1 MNNPLQGVL
10 GHLELMIETVEE
22 ARPLRRELRRIYHE
36 ADRAAKIVR
45 NLMVFTGARRM
56 ARRRLRLDR
65 VITRALGSRSAALRR
80 SGIEVVRED
89 AASIPAVIGDPLLLH
104 QAFLNILV
112 NAEHAIAAR
121 GGEGRVH
128 VRCFAD
134 PARHQVTATIRDT
147 GPDPTEILP
156 RIFDP
161 FFTTKEVGQERA
173 SVSRLPTAS
182 SRSMAGRSTPPTRTR
197 GAPSSRL
204 SCRLR
209 DKPSFSDSRG
219 SLTAVARTDRRV

>member
-10 GHLELMIETVEE
+10 GHLELMIETVDE

-121 GGEGRVH
+121 GGEGR
-128 VRCFAD
+128 
-134 PARHQVTATIRDT
+134 ARAVLRRSGETPGDSHDSRYRSRSL
-147 GPDPTEILP
+147 PEILP

-161 FFTTKEVGQERA
+161 FFTTKEVGQGTGLGLAITYGIVQEHGGTIHA
-173 SVSRLPTAS
+173 ANADEGGAIFTIDLPI
-182 SRSMAGRSTPPTRTR
+182 
-197 GAPSSRL
+197 
-204 SCRLR
+204 
-209 DKPSFSDSRG
+209 
-219 SLTAVARTDRRV
+219 AR